1 MLQAL
6 HVHEFAIIEDAELL
20 LAPSLTVLTGET
32 GAGKSVLIGALQ
44 LLLGDRASSDQV
56 RSGASRAS
64 IQATFS
70 IPPDHPV
77 RPILDER
84 GIPLEEDLL
93 FIRREVSNEGRS
105 RAFMNDIAVTVAALR
120 DIGQELVDLHGQHE
134 HQSLLRPAN
143 HLLLLDAFAGLD
155 SERKKYSELLEEY
168 QAVRDRLETIRRRE
182 SELRER
188 RVLHEYQ
195 LDEIDAVD
203 PLEAEEEALDREV
216 QILEGAEK
224 IMGGLSHFVSSLS
237 EGDAPLIDQLQRHLE
252 HIESISRID
261 DALVDTVKLVE
272 EALLSL
278 TESTHAAQRYLDSFE
293 YDQERLE
300 AARDRLTTLIQLSKK
315 FGGSFPAMLARREEL
330 REALLEQTRQGEEAA
345 VLAERAQK
353 LGEQVAAHARSL
365 HERRVS
371 VVEDLQR
378 KVEVELEYLAM
389 PGARFEVAVDLSED
403 SEGLVVLPDGSHC
416 DAGPNGVDRVEF
428 RLRTNP
434 GTPVLPL
441 QRVASGGEMS
451 RIMLA
456 LKSVFGKASHILTL
470 VFDEIDS
477 GIGGATADRVGD
489 RLEGLAAE
497 RQVVVITHLPQIA
510 RRGGC
515 HLLVEKSVDQ
525 GVTRAR
531 IRHLEGEDRI
541 HALAVLM
548 SGEAGSEAVLEHARE
563 LLQESEM
570 VDNGS

>member
-64 IQATFS
+64 IQATFA

-77 RPILDER
+77 RSILDER

-93 FIRREVSNEGRS
+93 IIRREVSNEGRS

-155 SERKKYSELLEEY
+155 SERKKYSVLLEEY

-195 LDEIDAVD
+195 LDEIDTVD

-216 QILEGAEK
+216 QILESAEK

-261 DALVDTVKLVE
+261 DALVDTVKLME

-300 AARDRLTTLIQLSKK
+300 AARDRLTALIQLSKK

-371 VVEDLQR
+371 VVEDLQQ

-389 PGARFEVAVDLSED
+389 PGARFEVAVEVPED
-403 SEGLVVLPDGSHC
+403 SEGLIVLPDGSHC
-416 DAGPNGVDRVEF
+416 DAGPNGMDRVEF

-441 QRVASGGEMS
+441 QKVASGGEMS

-510 RRGGC
+510 RRGSH

-541 HALAVLM
+541 RELAVLM
-548 SGEAGSEAVLEHARE
+548 SGDAGSEAVLEHARE
-563 LLQESEM
+563 LLQESER